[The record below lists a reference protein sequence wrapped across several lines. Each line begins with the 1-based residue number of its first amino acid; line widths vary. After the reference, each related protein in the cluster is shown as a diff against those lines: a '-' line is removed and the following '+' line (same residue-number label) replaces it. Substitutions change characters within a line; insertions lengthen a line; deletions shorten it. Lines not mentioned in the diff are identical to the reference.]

1 MKNQDYWT
9 KRKADLIY
17 EQMDKA
23 EKQAD
28 KFDKVYKESKAYL
41 DKQINKIFDK
51 FQRDYGLSERDARH
65 VLKNMKDQ
73 KDLNELRKVL
83 EARPNDPNIQRLL
96 ADLDSPAYA
105 YRMKRLERLSA
116 DLDSMRE
123 SIYHSEKKGS
133 DAFYSDLMKDSYYKA
148 TFDLQQ
154 QTGLAYSFSD
164 LPETEIKRLQGLKW
178 TGEAYSDRI
187 WSNTGALASSVKDE
201 LLVSLMT
208 GRSVRDTSQAIAERF
223 EVGQNKAR
231 RLIRTESAFFHNQ
244 MELLSYEDAEI
255 TKYKFVAV
263 LDKRT
268 SHICQEH
275 DNKVY
280 DTDKAVPGVNYPPL
294 HPWCRST
301 TIAHDEDIDYSKL
314 ERRARNPETGKV
326 EYVPADMS
334 YKDWYSKYVDQDKKN
349 IKIDFSKLT
358 SEEINNLDFDDL
370 MKYYEWV
377 EEQEKLKAKQKEL
390 QADAERKLLE
400 ERESKVPKTRRDLV
414 SRIEE
419 RLRTTNFVDVFGEE
433 NAQGLLRELRFF
445 PNDDFVQSLY
455 GSVDKLSFAKV
466 KEMSS
471 HVSGT
476 QINLAKG
483 DFIYN
488 KKFNQKA
495 HSIVLHEFTHGIDNV
510 ATYFGAPELGAKA
523 FSSQYDLY
531 NTIKKDMD
539 NYIFGDMKL
548 KRGAS
553 IDEKR
558 DFFNLRQAKVRDFKS
573 ELLELAKKLN
583 PEIRPEANAEVG
595 AFASDMMS
603 SFRSAEYGSQPF
615 NHSDS
620 YWKNKAHRGM
630 EFIAEYTQAQ
640 MTPEIK
646 TFYDKVFPNSV
657 KIYNKIFEDI
667 SKLKLENKKPIVW

>member
-9 KRKADLIY
+9 ERKANLIY

-83 EARPNDPNIQRLL
+83 EARPDDPNIQRLL
-96 ADLDSPAYA
+96 VDLDSPAYA

-123 SIYHSEKKGS
+123 SIYHSEKSGS

-208 GRSVRDTSQAIAERF
+208 GRSVRETSQAIAERF

-231 RLIRTESAFFHNQ
+231 RLVRTESAFFHNQ

-255 TKYKFVAV
+255 TKYRFVAV

-280 DTDKAVPGVNYPPL
+280 NTADAVPGVNYPPL

-301 TIAHDEDIDYSKL
+301 TIAHDDDIDYSKL
-314 ERRARNPETGKV
+314 ERRARNPKTGKV

-334 YKDWYSKYVDQDKKN
+334 YNDWYDKYVEKPRERELSGGE
-349 IKIDFSKLT
+349 FGA
-358 SEEINNLDFDDL
+358 NLDYVRSDEFLNKLERHPKTSHLSDSIARVSRQMLQHRNGTPYEDYYLLDAETGRVVALSNKARKRKGVVYNEQVRKAFKESSEQSLVSIHNHPSGYPPSLSDL
-370 MKYYEWV
+370 ASLQQRSKNNTVKYGLTVGHDGSVYWYSRPNKRIPRSA
-377 EEQEKLKAKQKEL
+377 QEKYVNQIDKFK
-390 QADAERKLLE
+390 KLGYNESVAQEKTLE
-400 ERESKVPKTRRDLV
+400 MFSEVFEFEFG
-414 SRIEE
+414 RIE
-419 RLRTTNFVDVFGEE
+419 
-433 NAQGLLRELRFF
+433 
-445 PNDDFVQSLY
+445 
-455 GSVDKLSFAKV
+455 
-466 KEMSS
+466 
-471 HVSGT
+471 
-476 QINLAKG
+476 
-483 DFIYN
+483 
-488 KKFNQKA
+488 
-495 HSIVLHEFTHGIDNV
+495 
-510 ATYFGAPELGAKA
+510 
-523 FSSQYDLY
+523 
-531 NTIKKDMD
+531 
-539 NYIFGDMKL
+539 
-548 KRGAS
+548 
-553 IDEKR
+553 
-558 DFFNLRQAKVRDFKS
+558 
-573 ELLELAKKLN
+573 
-583 PEIRPEANAEVG
+583 
-595 AFASDMMS
+595 
-603 SFRSAEYGSQPF
+603 
-615 NHSDS
+615 
-620 YWKNKAHRGM
+620 
-630 EFIAEYTQAQ
+630 
-640 MTPEIK
+640 
-646 TFYDKVFPNSV
+646 
-657 KIYNKIFEDI
+657 
-667 SKLKLENKKPIVW
+667 

>member
-1 MKNQDYWT
+1 MKNKDYWT
-9 KRKADLIY
+9 KRKANLIY

-28 KFDKVYKESKAYL
+28 KFDEIYKQSKAYL

-73 KDLNELRKVL
+73 KGLNELRKVL

-116 DLDSMRE
+116 DLDLMRE

-133 DAFYSDLMKDSYYKA
+133 DSFYSDLMKDSYYRA

-223 EVGQNKAR
+223 GAGQNNAR
-231 RLIRTESAFFHNQ
+231 RLVRTESAFFHNQ

-268 SHICQEH
+268 SHICQQH

-280 DTDKAVPGVNYPPL
+280 NTDEAVPGVNYPPL

-301 TIAHDEDIDYSKL
+301 TIAHDDDIDYSKL

-334 YKDWYSKYVDQDKKN
+334 YKEWYSKYVVKDGKKMYNQDMFTMDLMAKQRSFVVGNDIRVKTKKLNGTDFDFWVQDDTKKIRDSVLNVNTVFQELDSYKKPTVVFLKKSRLPGLAGYDYKQDTLFISDDFHSEKEFKEILSDGFFASKN
-349 IKIDFSKLT
+349 IRDALIHELTHKKHWDSAKIFYKANKKRY
-358 SEEINNLDFDDL
+358 NNI
-370 MKYYEWV
+370 
-377 EEQEKLKAKQKEL
+377 EQAMAALN
-390 QADAERKLLE
+390 
-400 ERESKVPKTRRDLV
+400 SDLV
-414 SRIEE
+414 TYVKQQQAIDRGYLKNISLNAYNAFMYHNNINELVAE
-419 RLRTTNFVDVFGEE
+419 VGVIGGDVIDKI
-433 NAQGLLRELRFF
+433 LL
-445 PNDDFVQSLY
+445 Q
-455 GSVDKLSFAKV
+455 KV
-466 KEMSS
+466 KE
-471 HVSGT
+471 
-476 QINLAKG
+476 
-483 DFIYN
+483 
-488 KKFNQKA
+488 
-495 HSIVLHEFTHGIDNV
+495 VL
-510 ATYFGAPELGAKA
+510 
-523 FSSQYDLY
+523 
-531 NTIKKDMD
+531 
-539 NYIFGDMKL
+539 
-548 KRGAS
+548 R
-553 IDEKR
+553 
-558 DFFNLRQAKVRDFKS
+558 
-573 ELLELAKKLN
+573 
-583 PEIRPEANAEVG
+583 
-595 AFASDMMS
+595 
-603 SFRSAEYGSQPF
+603 
-615 NHSDS
+615 
-620 YWKNKAHRGM
+620 WK
-630 EFIAEYTQAQ
+630 
-640 MTPEIK
+640 
-646 TFYDKVFPNSV
+646 
-657 KIYNKIFEDI
+657 
-667 SKLKLENKKPIVW
+667 

>member
-9 KRKADLIY
+9 KRKANLIY

-73 KDLNELRKVL
+73 KGLNELRKVL

-105 YRMKRLERLSA
+105 YRMKRLERLND
-116 DLDSMRE
+116 DLDRMRE
-123 SIYHSEKKGS
+123 SIYHSEKSGS

-164 LPETEIKRLQGLKW
+164 LPETEIKRLQGLKR

-208 GRSVRDTSQAIAERF
+208 GRSARATAQVIAERF

-231 RLIRTESAFFHNQ
+231 RLVRTESAFFHNQ

-268 SHICQEH
+268 SHICQQH

-280 DTDKAVPGVNYPPL
+280 NTDDAVPGVNYPPL

-301 TIAHDEDIDYSKL
+301 TIAYDEDADYSKL

-334 YKDWYSKYVDQDKKN
+334 YKEWYDKYVAKDKGKSYNQNVNTIDLMAKQRSFTVGNDIRVKTKKLTGTDFDFWVQDDTKKIRDSVLNVNTIFQELDSYKKPTVVFLKKSRLPGLAGYDYKQDTMFISDDFHSEKEFKEILSDGFFASKNIRDALIHELTHKKHWDSAKAFYKKN
-349 IKIDFSKLT
+349 KKRY
-358 SEEINNLDFDDL
+358 NNLEEA
-370 MKYYEWV
+370 MKA
-377 EEQEKLKAKQKEL
+377 LNA
-390 QADAERKLLE
+390 
-400 ERESKVPKTRRDLV
+400 PLV
-414 SRIEE
+414 SYVKTQQNLDMMYLHKISI
-419 RLRTTNFVDVFGEE
+419 
-433 NAQGLLRELRFF
+433 NALAAFEKNNINELVAEVGVLAEDTPDKILL
-445 PNDDFVQSLY
+445 Q
-455 GSVDKLSFAKV
+455 KV
-466 KEMSS
+466 KE
-471 HVSGT
+471 
-476 QINLAKG
+476 
-483 DFIYN
+483 
-488 KKFNQKA
+488 
-495 HSIVLHEFTHGIDNV
+495 VL
-510 ATYFGAPELGAKA
+510 K
-523 FSSQYDLY
+523 
-531 NTIKKDMD
+531 
-539 NYIFGDMKL
+539 
-548 KRGAS
+548 
-553 IDEKR
+553 
-558 DFFNLRQAKVRDFKS
+558 
-573 ELLELAKKLN
+573 
-583 PEIRPEANAEVG
+583 
-595 AFASDMMS
+595 
-603 SFRSAEYGSQPF
+603 
-615 NHSDS
+615 
-620 YWKNKAHRGM
+620 WK
-630 EFIAEYTQAQ
+630 
-640 MTPEIK
+640 
-646 TFYDKVFPNSV
+646 
-657 KIYNKIFEDI
+657 
-667 SKLKLENKKPIVW
+667 

>member
-9 KRKADLIY
+9 KRKANLIY

-65 VLKNMKDQ
+65 VLKNVKDQ

-83 EARPNDPNIQRLL
+83 EARPDDPNIQRLL

-105 YRMKRLERLSA
+105 YRMKRLERLND
-116 DLDSMRE
+116 DLDRMRE

-133 DAFYSDLMKDSYYKA
+133 DSFYSDLMKDSYYKA

-187 WSNTGALASSVKDE
+187 WSNTGALASIVKDE

-231 RLIRTESAFFHNQ
+231 RLVRTESAFFHNQ

-301 TIAHDEDIDYSKL
+301 TIAHDDDIDYSKL
-314 ERRARNPETGKV
+314 ERRARNPETGKT
-326 EYVPADMS
+326 ELVPADMT
-334 YKDWYSKYVDQDKKN
+334 YKEWYSKYVDGEDVVKESKPEVDDKVFVADKPSEIDDFFKKQKSYQKWYNELDEKQKDAIFNYTMSPHEQINSVMRQGYEEYRKN
-349 IKIDFSKLT
+349 GLMEIET
-358 SEEINNLDFDDL
+358 SEIPYVERYLQENLELSKKLETVFGSYKTEESFITYRGTRAEQSYFNNLIVGQTTVIDKAFMSTSLARKEALNFSSDGIGERYLLDITVRKGSKSGVYISEL
-370 MKYYEWV
+370 SDMP
-377 EEQEKLKAKQKEL
+377 EEKEFLIKPSAKF
-390 QADAERKLLE
+390 
-400 ERESKVPKTRRDLV
+400 KV
-414 SRIEE
+414 I
-419 RLRTTNFVDVFGEE
+419 
-433 NAQGLLRELRFF
+433 
-445 PNDDFVQSLY
+445 
-455 GSVDKLSFAKV
+455 SVDKN
-466 KEMSS
+466 SS
-471 HVSGT
+471 GL
-476 QINLAKG
+476 NL
-483 DFIYN
+483 I
-488 KKFNQKA
+488 
-495 HSIVLHEFTHGIDNV
+495 S
-510 ATYFGAPELGAKA
+510 
-523 FSSQYDLY
+523 
-531 NTIKKDMD
+531 
-539 NYIFGDMKL
+539 
-548 KRGAS
+548 
-553 IDEKR
+553 
-558 DFFNLRQAKVRDFKS
+558 
-573 ELLELAKKLN
+573 LELQ
-583 PEIRPEANAEVG
+583 
-595 AFASDMMS
+595 D
-603 SFRSAEYGSQPF
+603 
-615 NHSDS
+615 D
-620 YWKNKAHRGM
+620 
-630 EFIAEYTQAQ
+630 
-640 MTPEIK
+640 
-646 TFYDKVFPNSV
+646 
-657 KIYNKIFEDI
+657 
-667 SKLKLENKKPIVW
+667 

>member
-1 MKNQDYWT
+1 MKNEDYWT
-9 KRKADLIY
+9 KRKANLIY

-83 EARPNDPNIQRLL
+83 EARPDDPNIQRLL

-116 DLDSMRE
+116 DLDLMRE

-133 DAFYSDLMKDSYYKA
+133 DTFYSDLIKDSYYKV

-208 GRSVRDTSQAIAERF
+208 GRSVRDTSQTIAERF
-223 EVGQNKAR
+223 EVGKGNAR
-231 RLIRTESAFFHNQ
+231 RLVRTESAFFHNQ

-334 YKDWYSKYVDQDKKN
+334 YKEWYSKYVDQDVKN
-349 IKIDFSKLT
+349 IKIDFFKLT
-358 SEEINNLDFDDL
+358 TEEINNLDFDDL

-377 EEQEKLKAKQKEL
+377 EEQERFKQLEEKERMNIFMDSFSNGLDLKQKTL
-390 QADAERKLLE
+390 SNFDHHARKWY
-400 ERESKVPKTRRDLV
+400 
-414 SRIEE
+414 
-419 RLRTTNFVDVFGEE
+419 
-433 NAQGLLRELRFF
+433 
-445 PNDDFVQSLY
+445 NDYVEKQ
-455 GSVDKLSFAKV
+455 LSF
-466 KEMSS
+466 ED
-471 HVSGT
+471 
-476 QINLAKG
+476 IELAS
-483 DFIYN
+483 N
-488 KKFNQKA
+488 KIKD
-495 HSIVLHEFTHGIDNV
+495 VLENS
-510 ATYFGAPELGAKA
+510 EL
-523 FSSQYDLY
+523 S
-531 NTIKKDMD
+531 M
-539 NYIFGDMKL
+539 
-548 KRGAS
+548 R
-553 IDEKR
+553 
-558 DFFNLRQAKVRDFKS
+558 FKS
-573 ELLELAKKLN
+573 ENIDKLIDSTRFLNQFETGTSGGTVNLKYRRQANEQLFGLQGQRLKKHNFEKYGYFGNKDPYEDFLYNSKSWGGVSQYGDVIVRFSKDKMLSRTTFTINNSLGPAVYKDLVADNPNSPHLLSIDKNYLQDYVELL
-583 PEIRPEANAEVG
+583 
-595 AFASDMMS
+595 
-603 SFRSAEYGSQPF
+603 
-615 NHSDS
+615 
-620 YWKNKAHRGM
+620 KNKNAR
-630 EFIAEYTQAQ
+630 
-640 MTPEIK
+640 TPEELTK
-646 TFYDKVFPNSV
+646 TLGIRYIEAQFHGDVGLTDISSMYFT
-657 KIYNKIFEDI
+657 NKIPNNNQI
-667 SKLKLENKKPIVW
+667 NALKSYGIDVFVKEGEKFVRVE

>member
-9 KRKADLIY
+9 KRKANLIY

-41 DKQINKIFDK
+41 DKQINKVFDK

-105 YRMKRLERLSA
+105 YRIKRLERLND
-116 DLDSMRE
+116 DLDRMRE

-154 QTGLAYSFSD
+154 QTGLAYHFSG

-208 GRSVRDTSQAIAERF
+208 GRSVRTTAQAISERF

-263 LDKRT
+263 LDRRT

-301 TIAHDEDIDYSKL
+301 TIAHDDDIDYSKL

-334 YKDWYSKYVDQDKKN
+334 YEEWYDKYVAKEDKKGN
-349 IKIDFSKLT
+349 
-358 SEEINNLDFDDL
+358 
-370 MKYYEWV
+370 V
-377 EEQEKLKAKQKEL
+377 KEL
-390 QADAERKLLE
+390 K
-400 ERESKVPKTRRDLV
+400 
-414 SRIEE
+414 
-419 RLRTTNFVDVFGEE
+419 
-433 NAQGLLRELRFF
+433 
-445 PNDDFVQSLY
+445 ND
-455 GSVDKLSFAKV
+455 
-466 KEMSS
+466 
-471 HVSGT
+471 
-476 QINLAKG
+476 
-483 DFIYN
+483 
-488 KKFNQKA
+488 
-495 HSIVLHEFTHGIDNV
+495 
-510 ATYFGAPELGAKA
+510 
-523 FSSQYDLY
+523 
-531 NTIKKDMD
+531 
-539 NYIFGDMKL
+539 
-548 KRGAS
+548 
-553 IDEKR
+553 
-558 DFFNLRQAKVRDFKS
+558 
-573 ELLELAKKLN
+573 
-583 PEIRPEANAEVG
+583 
-595 AFASDMMS
+595 
-603 SFRSAEYGSQPF
+603 
-615 NHSDS
+615 
-620 YWKNKAHRGM
+620 
-630 EFIAEYTQAQ
+630 
-640 MTPEIK
+640 IK
-646 TFYDKVFPNSV
+646 TFDFYPLSEDNIGDKERILN
-657 KIYNKIFEDI
+657 I
-667 SKLKLENKKPIVW
+667 SKRLKAVSEDYEKETGKNILELFANKQLTDRSNPYDDEKSKFIRFLYKRVGYDRKPNILNDNDIVGLETIYRGVSDSASGEIKSKTLKDNFKNGKLDLSGRAKSAHGRGLYFGSRFVAERYADKGTNPLLIKAFYDPSDFKFLTDELYKKEKHTWLKKIDDDNELYEYYHFLMSQIGINDSNADVFAVLHGYDGYKAIHNDGLYTVVYNRSKLGVLKDD

>member
-9 KRKADLIY
+9 KRKANLIY

-123 SIYHSEKKGS
+123 SIYHSEKQGS
-133 DAFYSDLMKDSYYKA
+133 DSFYSDLMKDSYYKA

-223 EVGQNKAR
+223 EVGKGKAR
-231 RLIRTESAFFHNQ
+231 RIVRTESAFFHNQ

-280 DTDKAVPGVNYPPL
+280 ETKDAVPGVNYPPL

-301 TIAHDEDIDYSKL
+301 TIAHDDDIDYSKL

-334 YKDWYSKYVDQDKKN
+334 YKEWYEKYVEKPRERELSGGEHGANLDYIRSDEFLDKLKRHPMTSPLSDSIARVSRQMLQHRNGTPYEDYYLLDAETGRVVALSNKARKRKGVVYNEQVRKAFKESAEQSLVSIHNHPSGYPPSLSDLASLQQRSKNNTVKYGLTIGHDGSVYWYSKPNKRIHKKAN
-349 IKIDFSKLT
+349 QEYENLIEKMIKLGYTEVKA
-358 SEEINNLDFDDL
+358 
-370 MKYYEWV
+370 
-377 EEQEKLKAKQKEL
+377 QEKTLTL
-390 QADAERKLLE
+390 FAEKYDFTF
-400 ERESKVPKTRRDLV
+400 ER
-414 SRIEE
+414 
-419 RLRTTNFVDVFGEE
+419 
-433 NAQGLLRELRFF
+433 
-445 PNDDFVQSLY
+445 
-455 GSVDKLSFAKV
+455 
-466 KEMSS
+466 
-471 HVSGT
+471 
-476 QINLAKG
+476 
-483 DFIYN
+483 
-488 KKFNQKA
+488 
-495 HSIVLHEFTHGIDNV
+495 ID
-510 ATYFGAPELGAKA
+510 
-523 FSSQYDLY
+523 
-531 NTIKKDMD
+531 
-539 NYIFGDMKL
+539 
-548 KRGAS
+548 
-553 IDEKR
+553 
-558 DFFNLRQAKVRDFKS
+558 
-573 ELLELAKKLN
+573 
-583 PEIRPEANAEVG
+583 
-595 AFASDMMS
+595 
-603 SFRSAEYGSQPF
+603 
-615 NHSDS
+615 
-620 YWKNKAHRGM
+620 
-630 EFIAEYTQAQ
+630 
-640 MTPEIK
+640 
-646 TFYDKVFPNSV
+646 
-657 KIYNKIFEDI
+657 
-667 SKLKLENKKPIVW
+667 